1 MLENK
6 KIQYYTE
13 GEQMK
18 LSSYL
23 NSKHIFINLE
33 AKSIEEVINKVVERV
48 SLVNP
53 KISENKKNVIDTIIK
68 REMEIPT
75 AIGSGIAIPHARLEN
90 FDDFIIAIATL
101 KEPFEAQ
108 VGGSN
113 KTDMIKLVVVIMSDV
128 LKNKNILK
136 TMGAISKLSLQN
148 PEMLEKI
155 KEAKH
160 GNTIIELIEES
171 KIEILHKITAED
183 VLSLEVQP
191 VKLGTNLEEV
201 AKRFIAESA
210 AGLPVVSDDLTFLGE
225 ITEKELIEYGMPKY
239 TNLLNDLNFLTI
251 GEPFEEYLLNE
262 KTALIDEMYR
272 KGVTI
277 IDKEMPIMA
286 ICSLFVKKGL
296 TRLYV
301 VENNKYIG
309 MVKRGD
315 IIKKILHL

>member
-23 NSKHIFINLE
+23 NSKYIFINLE

-48 SLVNP
+48 SLANP

-108 VGGSN
+108 VGGST